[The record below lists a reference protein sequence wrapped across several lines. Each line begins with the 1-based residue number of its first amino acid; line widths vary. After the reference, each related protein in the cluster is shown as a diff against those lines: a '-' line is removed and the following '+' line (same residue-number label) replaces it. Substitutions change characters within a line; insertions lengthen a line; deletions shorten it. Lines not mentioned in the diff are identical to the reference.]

1 MTSALAF
8 GRVLEVDFSAE
19 NGASSDLDTSGIT
32 RQRVTLAPRAALRTV
47 EWIAKTGHLT
57 APHREKRARRL
68 ELQGE
73 LAQVRAKQ
81 DAAALRAG
89 VVQGDEVG
97 LQAAAVADSTAGQ
110 AGQWHRARARGQR
123 ARVETVKE
131 CGESSLVISCECC
144 DHKEERSQAC
154 GVGLLCVG
162 CRGRIAARK
171 RAQFRDAVALTLA
184 EPKVRGL
191 LRRSWASAR
200 WSQKFLTLTAP
211 HDPAHGVQERIE
223 LLCAAWPHFLKSI
236 NAWMRGRPLHERGAL
251 AWYRATE
258 WTAGSD
264 GGGHPHFHV
273 WMLSPYLPL
282 ELVRDWW
289 RGALQRAGYASES
302 VRCPV
307 LDLQELKSRGER
319 AGLPNEL
326 IKYMTK
332 DLLPNGSHVAPEV
345 FAEVYKA
352 FDGRRMTQASSGFL
366 SQVER
371 RPSSCGKC
379 GAEGA
384 RRVKRVAGVR
394 ALVQASE
401 HNRVQASEHG
411 YNDDAGVVI
420 WEASGRDWLDAD
432 GVQRD
437 ASGLVVDASRG
448 PP

>member
-1 MTSALAF
+1 MSEQNRALI
-8 GRVLEVDFSAE
+8 R
-19 NGASSDLDTSGIT
+19 ASSDLDNEGIT

-73 LAQVRAKQ
+73 LAQMRAKQ
-81 DAAALRAG
+81 KSAALRAG

-97 LQAAAVADSTAGQ
+97 LQAAAVADSMAGQ

-131 CGESSLVISCECC
+131 CGESSLVIACECC
-144 DHKEERSQAC
+144 GHKLERSQAC
-154 GVGLLCVG
+154 GVGLLCVC

-171 RAQFRDAVALTLA
+171 RAQFRDAVACTLA
-184 EPKVRGL
+184 DPKVQML
-191 LRRSWASAR
+191 LRRSSGASSR
-200 WSQKFLTLTAP
+200 WSQKFVTLTAP
-211 HDPAHGVQERIE
+211 HDPAHGEGKRIE
-223 LLCAAWPHFLKSI
+223 LLLAAWPHFVKVI
-236 NAWMRGRPLHERGAL
+236 NAWMRGRPLFERGAL
-251 AWYRATE
+251 EWYRATE
-258 WTAGSD
+258 WTGND
-264 GGGHPHFHV
+264 EGGHPHFHV

-282 ELVRDWW
+282 ELVRGWW
-289 RGALQRAGYASES
+289 SYALERAGYASES
-302 VRCPV
+302 VRRPV
-307 LDLQELKSRGER
+307 IDVREVSSRSVRG
-319 AGLPNEL
+319 GLPNEL

-332 DLLPNGSHVAPEV
+332 DVLPNGSHVAPEV

-352 FDGRRMTQASSGFL
+352 FDGRRMTACSRGFL
-366 SQVER
+366 SQVKR
-371 RPSSCGKC
+371 RPSSCGEC

-384 RRVKRVAGVR
+384 RRVKRIAGVR
-394 ALVQASE
+394 ARVQASE

-411 YNDDAGVVI
+411 YSDAAGVVV

-437 ASGLVVDASRG
+437 ARGRAWSPVDD
-448 PP
+448 PIPF